1 MIAYA
6 DSSVLLRVLLGS
18 PGQVKEWKSVETC
31 LSSELARVE
40 CLRTIDR
47 LRLRGATEDQVSRL
61 REATFR
67 LLERL
72 HLAPVSSDVLSRA
85 SAPFPVGLGTLDAIH
100 LASALLWQEGTGE
113 PLGAFLTH
121 DVEQGRAA
129 RAMGLRVLGP

>member
-18 PGQVKEWKSVETC
+18 PGQLREWKSVQTC

-47 LRLRGATEDQVSRL
+47 LRLRGVTEDQVASL

-72 HLAPVSSDVLSRA
+72 HLAPVSSEVLSRA
-85 SAPFPVGLGTLDAIH
+85 ASPFPVGLGTLDAIH
-100 LASALLWQEGTGE
+100 LASALLWQEGPE

-121 DVEQGRAA
+121 DAAQGRAA
-129 RAMGLRVLGP
+129 RAVGLRVLGT